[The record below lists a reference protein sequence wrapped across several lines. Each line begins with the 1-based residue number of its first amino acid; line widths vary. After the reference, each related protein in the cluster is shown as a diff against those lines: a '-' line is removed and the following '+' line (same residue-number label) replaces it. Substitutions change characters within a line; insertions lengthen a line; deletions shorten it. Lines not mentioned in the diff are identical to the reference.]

1 MELDYNKTLNLPQT
15 SFPMR
20 AGLPAR
26 EPEYLKEWY
35 DSKLYERAVDRNRGN
50 EPFILHDG
58 PPYANGDIHI
68 GHALNKI
75 LKDFIERFALMTG
88 KYAPFVPGYD
98 THGLPIELRV
108 LRQLNA
114 ENSTMSKVEIRK
126 HCREYAQNFVDI
138 QTEEFKRL
146 GCLGDWDH
154 SYKTMEKEFEAE
166 QVKVF
171 GTMAEKGYIYK
182 GLKPVYW
189 CSHCGTALAEA
200 EIEYSDDPCTSIY
213 VRFPAV
219 KDNGFLE
226 EHGLPLEKT
235 YFLIWTTT
243 TWTIPGNQGICLNPE
258 FDYSV
263 VRIADEYYVIATEL
277 VEDTMKAGGVTEYET
292 VLHAKGSAF
301 ENIKS
306 RHPFLDRETVVM
318 IDDYVTLDAGTGCVH
333 NASGHGL
340 EDFEVCSRYELPVI
354 VVVDSDGKMTADAG
368 EDIKG
373 LTTDEATPIILQKLI
388 DTKALFA
395 QSEIVHQYPH
405 CWRCHEPVLFR
416 ATEQWFCSVKGFA
429 DETVKAIND
438 VKWIPDWGKDRMTSM
453 VLERTDWCIS
463 RQKSWGV
470 PIPAFYCKK
479 CGHYHITRESI
490 EAVSELFEREGSD
503 SWFIKDAS
511 EILPEGTKCAYC
523 GGTEFT
529 KEEDIMDVWFDSGS
543 SHFAVLRKRPDL
555 VWPCDLYLEGGDQY
569 RGWFQSSLLTSVA
582 CEGRAPYRSVLS
594 HGWTVDEQGRKMS
607 KSLGNGIDPNDV
619 VKQYGADILR
629 LLFASCDYHA
639 DVKLSHDILKQLSDS
654 YRKVRNTARFILGN
668 LYDFDPDKDSV
679 PADELEEIDR
689 YALSRLNEVIN
700 TSLECYREYDFNG
713 VYRAI
718 HSFCVIDLSNVYLD
732 ILKNRLYVEKSDSRT
747 RRAAQTAIYT
757 ILSAVTR
764 LLAPILCFTADEI
777 WKELPAKSGFDHSAV
792 LLNDM
797 PETVDVRFSD
807 EDMAKWNRILEVRGD
822 VMKALENARTAKVIG
837 ASLEACVVLHAQ
849 GEELEFLRSVE
860 QFLKDV
866 FITSDVHI
874 EEEGTGA
881 YAGDVVSVDVE
892 KAAGEKCERC
902 WSYSTTV
909 GQNHDHPT
917 LCAKCAGIIG

>member
-15 SFPMR
+15 DFPMR
-20 AGLPAR
+20 AGLPVR
-26 EPEYLKEWY
+26 EPEFLKDWY
-35 DSKLYERAVDRNRGN
+35 DNDLYGRAVERNKGN

-75 LKDFIERFALMTG
+75 LKDFIERFALMEG

-114 ENSTMSKVEIRK
+114 ENSTMSKVEIRR
-126 HCREYAQNFVDI
+126 HCRDYAQKFVDI

-146 GCLGDWDH
+146 GCLGDWDN
-154 SYKTMEKEFEAE
+154 SYKTMAKEFEAE

-171 GTMAEKGYIYK
+171 GMMAEKGYIYK

-213 VRFPAV
+213 VRFPATG
-219 KDNGFLE
+219 DNGFLA

-263 VRIADEYYVIATEL
+263 VRIGDEYYVIATEL
-277 VEDTMKAGGVTEYET
+277 VEDTMKAGNVTEYET

-301 ENIKS
+301 DNIKS
-306 RHPFLDRETVVM
+306 RHPFLDRDTVVM
-318 IDDYVTLDAGTGCVH
+318 TDDYVTLDAGTGCVH

-340 EDFEVCSRYELPVI
+340 EDFEVCSRYGLPVI
-354 VVVDSDGKMTADAG
+354 VVVDSEGNMTAEAG
-368 EDIKG
+368 EDLKG
-373 LTTDEATPIILQKLI
+373 LTTDEATPIILQKLV

-395 QSEIVHQYPH
+395 RSEIVHQYPH

-429 DETVKAIND
+429 DETVKAINS
-438 VKWIPDWGKDRMTSM
+438 VKWIPDWGRDRMTSM

-470 PIPAFYCKK
+470 PIPAFYCKN
-479 CGHYHITRESI
+479 CGHYHITPESI
-490 EAVSELFEREGSD
+490 EAVSELFDREGSD
-503 SWFIKDAS
+503 AWFIKDAS
-511 EILPEGTKCAYC
+511 EILPEGTKCQYC

-543 SHFAVLRKRPDL
+543 SHFAVLRRRPEL

-582 CEGRAPYRSVLS
+582 CTGQAPYRSVLS

-668 LYDFDPDKDSV
+668 LFDFDPDNDSV
-679 PADELEEIDR
+679 PFNEMEEIDR
-689 YALSRLNEVIN
+689 YAIARLNEVIK
-700 TSLECYREYDFNG
+700 TAIGCYREYDFNG
-713 VYRAI
+713 VYRTI

-732 ILKNRLYVEKSDSRT
+732 ILKNRLYVEKSDSKT
-747 RRAAQTAIYT
+747 RRSAQTAIYT

-764 LLAPILCFTADEI
+764 LLAPVLCFTTDEI
-777 WKELPAKSGFDHSAV
+777 WKELPASNKFDHSAV
-792 LLNDM
+792 LMNNM
-797 PETVDVRFSD
+797 PEPYDVNFTD
-807 EDMAKWNRILEVRGD
+807 ADMAKWIRILEVRSD
-822 VMKALENARTAKVIG
+822 VMKALESARTAKVIG
-837 ASLEACVVLHAQ
+837 ASLEACVTLHAE
-849 GEELEFLRSVE
+849 GEELEFIKSVE
-860 QFLKDV
+860 GFLKDV
-866 FITSDVHI
+866 FITSDVHVTG
-874 EEEGTGA
+874 EGKGEFE
-881 YAGDVVSVDVE
+881 GDTVSVDVE

-909 GQNHDHPT
+909 GEDHVHPT
-917 LCAKCAGIIG
+917 LCARCAEVIR

>member
-1 MELDYNKTLNLPQT
+1 
-15 SFPMR
+15 
-20 AGLPAR
+20 
-26 EPEYLKEWY
+26 
-35 DSKLYERAVDRNRGN
+35 
-50 EPFILHDG
+50 
-58 PPYANGDIHI
+58 
-68 GHALNKI
+68 
-75 LKDFIERFALMTG
+75 
-88 KYAPFVPGYD
+88 
-98 THGLPIELRV
+98 
-108 LRQLNA
+108 
-114 ENSTMSKVEIRK
+114 
-126 HCREYAQNFVDI
+126 
-138 QTEEFKRL
+138 
-146 GCLGDWDH
+146 
-154 SYKTMEKEFEAE
+154 
-166 QVKVF
+166 
-171 GTMAEKGYIYK
+171 
-182 GLKPVYW
+182 
-189 CSHCGTALAEA
+189 
-200 EIEYSDDPCTSIY
+200 
-213 VRFPAV
+213 
-219 KDNGFLE
+219 
-226 EHGLPLEKT
+226 
-235 YFLIWTTT
+235 
-243 TWTIPGNQGICLNPE
+243 
-258 FDYSV
+258 
-263 VRIADEYYVIATEL
+263 
-277 VEDTMKAGGVTEYET
+277 
-292 VLHAKGSAF
+292 AF

-340 EDFEVCSRYELPVI
+340 EDFEVCSRYNLPVI
-354 VVVDSDGKMTADAG
+354 VVVDSEGHMTADAG
-368 EDIKG
+368 EDIMG

-395 QSEIVHQYPH
+395 RSEIVHQYPH

-429 DETVKAIND
+429 EETVKAINE
-438 VKWIPDWGKDRMTSM
+438 VKWIPDWGRDRMTSM

-479 CGHYHITRESI
+479 CGHYHITHESI

-503 SWFIKDAS
+503 AWYIRDAA

-543 SHFAVLRKRPDL
+543 SHFAVLRKRPEL

-582 CEGRAPYRSVLS
+582 CLGQAPYKGVLS

-668 LYDFDPDKDSV
+668 LYDFEPDRDSV
-679 PADELEEIDR
+679 PLCEMEEIDR
-689 YALSRLNEVIN
+689 YAVAKLNEVIR
-700 TSLECYREYDFNG
+700 TALACYREYDFNG

-732 ILKNRLYVEKSDSRT
+732 ILKNRLYVERSDSRT
-747 RRAAQTAIYT
+747 RRSAQTAIYT

-764 LLAPILCFTADEI
+764 LLAPILCFTTDEI
-777 WKELPAKSGFDHSAV
+777 WKELPSSSGFDHSAV

-797 PETVDVRFSD
+797 PAVYEVNFSG
-807 EDMAKWNRILEVRGD
+807 EDMAKWNRILEVRSD
-822 VMKALENARTAKVIG
+822 VMKALEEARTAKVIG
-837 ASLEACVVLHAQ
+837 ASLEACVTLHAQ
-849 GEELEFLRSVE
+849 GDELDFIRSVE
-860 QFLKDV
+860 GFLKDV
-866 FITSDVHI
+866 FIVSDVHI
-874 EEEGTGA
+874 TDEGKGTYEGET
-881 YAGDVVSVDVE
+881 VSVDVD

-902 WSYSTTV
+902 WSYDTTV
-909 GQNHDHPT
+909 GQDPEHPT
-917 LCAKCAGIIG
+917 ICARCAEVIR

>member
-20 AGLPAR
+20 AGLPVR

-35 DSKLYERAVDRNRGN
+35 ENHLYERAVERNKGK
-50 EPFILHDG
+50 EPFIIHDG

-75 LKDFIERFALMTG
+75 LKDFIERFALMDG

-114 ENSTMSKVEIRK
+114 ENSTMSKVEIRRA
-126 HCREYAQNFVDI
+126 CREYAQRFVDI

-154 SYKTMEKEFEAE
+154 SYKTMAKEFEAE

-213 VRFPAV
+213 VRFPATE
-219 KDNGFLE
+219 DNGFLQE
-226 EHGLPLEKT
+226 NGLPLGKT

-263 VRIADEYYVIATEL
+263 VKTGDEYYVIATEL

-318 IDDYVTLDAGTGCVH
+318 VDDYVTLDAGTGCVH

-340 EDFEVCSRYELPVI
+340 EDFEVCSRYGLPVI
-354 VVVDSDGKMTADAG
+354 VVVDSEGHMTADAG
-368 EDIKG
+368 EDIMG

-395 QSEIVHQYPH
+395 RSEIVHQYPH

-429 DETVKAIND
+429 EETVKAINE
-438 VKWIPDWGKDRMTSM
+438 VKWIPDWGRDRMTSM

-470 PIPAFYCKK
+470 PIPAFYCKN
-479 CGHYHITRESI
+479 CGHYHITHESI

-503 SWFIKDAS
+503 AWYIRDAA

-543 SHFAVLRKRPDL
+543 SHFAVLRKRPEL

-582 CEGRAPYRSVLS
+582 CLGQAPYRGVLS

-679 PADELEEIDR
+679 PLSEMEEIDR
-689 YALSRLNEVIN
+689 YAVARLNEVIR
-700 TSLECYREYDFNG
+700 TALACYREYDFNG

-732 ILKNRLYVEKSDSRT
+732 ILKNRLYVERSDSRT
-747 RRAAQTAIYT
+747 RRSAQTAIYT

-764 LLAPILCFTADEI
+764 LLAPILCFTTDEI
-777 WKELPAKSGFDHSAV
+777 WKELPACSGFDHSAV

-797 PETVDVRFSD
+797 PAPYEVSFSE
-807 EDMAKWNRILEVRGD
+807 EDMAKWTRILEVRSD
-822 VMKALENARTAKVIG
+822 VMKALEEARTAKVIG
-837 ASLEACVVLHAQ
+837 ASLEACVTLHAQ
-849 GEELEFLRSVE
+849 GEELEFIRSVE
-860 QFLKDV
+860 GFLKDV
-866 FITSDVHI
+866 FITSDVHVTG
-874 EEEGTGA
+874 EGKGTYEGET
-881 YAGDVVSVDVE
+881 VSVDVE

-902 WSYSTTV
+902 WSYDTTV
-909 GQNHDHPT
+909 GQDPDHPT
-917 LCAKCAGIIG
+917 ICARCAEVIR